1 LVIGNPFISIEY
13 LIVKPMLIE
22 HQGRLIA
29 AKILDQTDRFRNVLK
44 RLNLMY
50 QEYEPNGG
58 FKIYGYR

>member
-1 LVIGNPFISIEY
+1 
-13 LIVKPMLIE
+13 MLIE